1 MRRDEARA
9 KKGSGVVSGT
19 TTTPGNTLTLARAVL
34 ALTQMFSAAIVD
46 LEKSFQ
52 ESIGS
57 LGPRRSPEA
66 PIESPDPFFARV
78 SSLLTHCGRLGD
90 PSPDKLF

>member
-1 MRRDEARA
+1 M
-9 KKGSGVVSGT
+9 VPL
-19 TTTPGNTLTLARAVL
+19 TTPE
-34 ALTQMFSAAIVD
+34 MFSAAIVG

-66 PIESPDPFFARV
+66 PIESPDPLFARF
-78 SSLLTHCGRLGD
+78 SSLLAHCGRLGD